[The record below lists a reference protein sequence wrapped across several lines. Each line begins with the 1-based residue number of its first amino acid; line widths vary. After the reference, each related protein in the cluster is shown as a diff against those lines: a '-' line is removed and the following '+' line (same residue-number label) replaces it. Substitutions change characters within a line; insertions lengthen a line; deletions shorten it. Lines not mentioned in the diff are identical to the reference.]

1 MTVSTSSIK
10 LAVKIKLL
18 LASTLCIHTLA
29 LNSQSCSGCWCAQLE
44 TLVFSSSTWVPLA
57 VMCILVT
64 CVPLFGIS
72 CLWDNFP
79 VYQTGKRDSSASVSQ
94 QNHINSFWK
103 SQCQGVRLS
112 HPSTHSERDGLNWVA
127 VLRCQRE
134 GGNVSY
140 SLISQSSPRFV
151 NSRQF
156 EF

>member
-1 MTVSTSSIK
+1 MKT
-10 LAVKIKLL
+10 KLL
-18 LASTLCIHTLA
+18 LASTLCIHSLA

-72 CLWDNFP
+72 CLWDNFS

-103 SQCQGVRLS
+103 SQCQRIGLS

-134 GGNVSY
+134 DGNVFCSMIN
-140 SLISQSSPRFV
+140 LSSPWFA
-151 NSRQF
+151 NSRQSQF
-156 EF
+156 